1 MKRSAVRALPERRAG
16 SPVAARLAGTAATL

>member
-16 SPVAARLAGTAATL
+16 SPVAARLAGT